1 MRVNHFGQNS
11 TVVYREKFF
20 RLNPEFSVLRSQL
33 KSYKYIGGTI
43 ESKLLGAENNFD
55 EIRLSGSKES
65 NIKRILPPRWLNFLF
80 RYRLIISLS
89 NHSKWI
95 WSWRKIFNQNFINLK
110 IRFPDH
116 SNFSR
121 IYVFLELLFLF
132 ESDWTLSEQ
141 TWIVFI

>member
-1 MRVNHFGQNS
+1 MRVNRFGQNS

-65 NIKRILPPRWLNFLF
+65 NIKRILPPR
-80 RYRLIISLS
+80 
-89 NHSKWI
+89 
-95 WSWRKIFNQNFINLK
+95 
-110 IRFPDH
+110 
-116 SNFSR
+116 
-121 IYVFLELLFLF
+121 
-132 ESDWTLSEQ
+132 
-141 TWIVFI
+141 